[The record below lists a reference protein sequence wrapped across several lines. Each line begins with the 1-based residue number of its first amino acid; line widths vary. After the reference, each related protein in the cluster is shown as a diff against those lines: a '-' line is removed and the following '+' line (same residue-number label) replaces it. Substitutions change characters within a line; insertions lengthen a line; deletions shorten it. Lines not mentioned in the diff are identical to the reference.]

1 MISLIVADDHTI
13 FREGLKQM
21 LAEESDFRIVGEAT
35 NGDDLLAQLRS
46 LTCDI
51 VLLDLTMPG
60 RSGIALLREVA
71 GTAKW
76 RVIVL
81 SMHEE
86 DQYIIEALKAGAAGY
101 VTKNSALD
109 QLILAIRKVV
119 KGELFVS
126 AAASQSLIRQ
136 ARSAMIY
143 PVMVLIIASGVVALI
158 TIFLLPMF
166 VSLLNDVASNAAL
179 PLPSRILMGF
189 SRFMTVMGWW
199 LVPLV
204 AIGLPI
210 LLWRFYKTE
219 AGKSLLDRIILRVPA
234 FGSLALK
241 VDTTRFARTLST
253 LLDAGVARVGSSP
266 STRQ

>member
-21 LAEESDFRIVGEAT
+21 LAEESDFKIVGEAI

-60 RSGIALLREVA
+60 HSGITLLREVA
-71 GTAKW
+71 GSEKW

-126 AAASQSLIRQ
+126 ATASQSLIRQ
-136 ARSAMIY
+136 ARA
-143 PVMVLIIASGVVALI
+143 PQE
-158 TIFLLPMF
+158 
-166 VSLLNDVASNAAL
+166 
-179 PLPSRILMGF
+179 PLPHTRLTPREREVF
-189 SRFMTVMGWW
+189 DL
-199 LVPLV
+199 LVLGRKMSDIARELGLSIKTASTHKTNLLSKMNAETTADLV
-204 AIGLPI
+204 RYAL
-210 LLWRFYKTE
+210 RHQ
-219 AGKSLLDRIILRVPA
+219 LDQR
-234 FGSLALK
+234 S
-241 VDTTRFARTLST
+241 
-253 LLDAGVARVGSSP
+253 
-266 STRQ
+266 

>member
-21 LAEESDFRIVGEAT
+21 LAEESDFKIVGEAI
-35 NGDDLLAQLRS
+35 NGEDLLAQLRS

-60 RSGIALLREVA
+60 HSGITLLREVA
-71 GTAKW
+71 GSGKW

-126 AAASQSLIRQ
+126 ATASQSLIRQ
-136 ARSAMIY
+136 ARA
-143 PVMVLIIASGVVALI
+143 PQEPLPHTRLTPREREVFDLLVLGRKMSDIARELGLSIKTAS
-158 TIFLLPMF
+158 THKTN
-166 VSLLNDVASNAAL
+166 LLNKMNAETIADLVRYAL
-179 PLPSRILMGF
+179 RHQ
-189 SRFMTVMGWW
+189 
-199 LVPLV
+199 
-204 AIGLPI
+204 
-210 LLWRFYKTE
+210 
-219 AGKSLLDRIILRVPA
+219 LDQR
-234 FGSLALK
+234 S
-241 VDTTRFARTLST
+241 
-253 LLDAGVARVGSSP
+253 
-266 STRQ
+266 

>member
-21 LAEESDFRIVGEAT
+21 LAEESDFKIVGEAI
-35 NGDDLLAQLRS
+35 NGEDLLAQLRS

-60 RSGIALLREVA
+60 HSGITLLREVA
-71 GTAKW
+71 GSEKW

-126 AAASQSLIRQ
+126 ATASQSLIRQ
-136 ARSAMIY
+136 ARA
-143 PVMVLIIASGVVALI
+143 PQEPLPHTRLTPREREVFDLLVLGRKMSDIARELGLSIKTAS
-158 TIFLLPMF
+158 THKTN
-166 VSLLNDVASNAAL
+166 LLNKMNAETIADLVRYAL
-179 PLPSRILMGF
+179 RHQ
-189 SRFMTVMGWW
+189 
-199 LVPLV
+199 
-204 AIGLPI
+204 
-210 LLWRFYKTE
+210 
-219 AGKSLLDRIILRVPA
+219 LDQR
-234 FGSLALK
+234 S
-241 VDTTRFARTLST
+241 
-253 LLDAGVARVGSSP
+253 
-266 STRQ
+266 

>member
-1 MISLIVADDHTI
+1 MISLFVADDHTI

-21 LAEESDFRIVGEAT
+21 LAEESDFNIVGEAT

-60 RSGIALLREVA
+60 RSGITLLREIA
-71 GTAKW
+71 AAKKW

-119 KGELFVS
+119 TGELFVS

-136 ARSAMIY
+136 ARS
-143 PVMVLIIASGVVALI
+143 PQE
-158 TIFLLPMF
+158 
-166 VSLLNDVASNAAL
+166 
-179 PLPSRILMGF
+179 PLPHTRLTPREREVF
-189 SRFMTVMGWW
+189 DL
-199 LVPLV
+199 LVLGRKMSDIARELGLSIKTASTHKANLLTKMNAETTADLV
-204 AIGLPI
+204 RYAL
-210 LLWRFYKTE
+210 RHQ
-219 AGKSLLDRIILRVPA
+219 LDQR
-234 FGSLALK
+234 S
-241 VDTTRFARTLST
+241 
-253 LLDAGVARVGSSP
+253 
-266 STRQ
+266 